1 MKKKFLALALSLT
14 MVLGLAA
21 CGGGSDN
28 ASSDG
33 AQSLSLPMF
42 KEVQRHLNK
51 LIGRIDYDNKL
62 EKAEREKAALK

>member
-33 AQSLSLPMF
+33 SSAASGDSGSSTVVVAMGSGFLPWIRAMSM
-42 KEVQRHLNK
+42 RN
-51 LIGRIDYDNKL
+51 IRP
-62 EKAEREKAALK
+62 

>member
-28 ASSDG
+28 AASDG
-33 AQSLSLPMF
+33 SSVAGDCS
-42 KEVQRHLNK
+42 
-51 LIGRIDYDNKL
+51 
-62 EKAEREKAALK
+62 AA